1 MEIKRDSYLEQVKS
15 YAWDGQVKVI
25 TGIRRCGKSYLLR
38 TLYRNYLLE
47 QGVSPD
53 NIITI
58 ELDLARDIRYRNP
71 LALAA
76 HVRSIVEKSTQQF
89 YLFVDEIQMSD
100 EMPNPYNEYDQSG
113 SWTPDGGTTTLP
125 NFKTLLPAGL
135 AFVVPAGVKSP
146 IATWTRG
153 GLTSMTG
160 NNVKNGK
167 IETRFDLNVACD
179 VAKGQEHR
187 IGCFYDTSVGG
198 LD

>member
-71 LALAA
+71 LELASY
-76 HVRSIVEKSTQQF
+76 VRSIVEKSTQQF
-89 YLFVDEIQMSD
+89 ICLSTRSKCPTKF
-100 EMPNPYNEYDQSG
+100 P
-113 SWTPDGGTTTLP
+113 TPTIPTVIRSAFMTRSTT
-125 NFKTLLPAGL
+125 
-135 AFVVPAGVKSP
+135 
-146 IATWTRG
+146 
-153 GLTSMTG
+153 
-160 NNVKNGK
+160 
-167 IETRFDLNVACD
+167 
-179 VAKGQEHR
+179 
-187 IGCFYDTSVGG
+187 
-198 LD
+198 